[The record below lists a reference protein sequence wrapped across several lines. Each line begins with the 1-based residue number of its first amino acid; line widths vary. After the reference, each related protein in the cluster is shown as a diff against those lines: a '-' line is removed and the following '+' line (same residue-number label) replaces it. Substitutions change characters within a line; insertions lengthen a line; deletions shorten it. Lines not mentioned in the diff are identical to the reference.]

1 VISKKGG
8 MIMKHQ
14 EITLKRL
21 MAVLCIFLIL
31 LYASIA
37 FIPHS
42 HDRLSSECEVCSF
55 VANSHDVLGFMVL
68 ACAITL
74 LNELYFIIVNTHHHL
89 FSGRDGT
96 PVGLKVKLS
105 D

>member
-1 VISKKGG
+1 
-8 MIMKHQ
+8 MKHHA
-14 EITLKRL
+14 IMLKQL
-21 MAVLCIFLIL
+21 IAVLCIFLIL
-31 LYASIA
+31 LYASIT

-42 HDRLSSECEVCSF
+42 HECPDSKCAVCSL
-55 VANSHDVLGFMVL
+55 VESSHDVLGCMAL
-68 ACAITL
+68 ACAIIL
-74 LNELYFIIVNTHHHL
+74 LSKLYFIIVNTHHHL